1 MPNQRTMRRGCFIRV
16 NERLEKE
23 RRKGGWVRG
32 VVKGG
37 LRGGRRSGQG
47 GSQRRQE
54 KGVARMQGEARKGCR
69 KKGGGE

>member
-37 LRGGRRSGQG
+37 LRGGRRSGG
-47 GSQRRQE
+47 GKRD
-54 KGVARMQGEARKGCR
+54 CD
-69 KKGGGE
+69 